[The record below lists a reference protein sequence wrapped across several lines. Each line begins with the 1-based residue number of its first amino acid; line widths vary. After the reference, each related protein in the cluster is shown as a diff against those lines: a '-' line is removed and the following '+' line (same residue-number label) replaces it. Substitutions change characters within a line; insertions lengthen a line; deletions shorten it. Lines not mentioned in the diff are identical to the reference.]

1 MKTVEVELDIPQ
13 GGKFEYTLLVKN
25 NGVIQNLTG
34 WSAKLQIRE
43 ARDESLP
50 VLAAWTSAGGQ
61 ITFNAVAGLVLIDVT
76 GTLTAAYTWERG
88 AYDLV
93 LTDGSGAPYRAMQG
107 NVRVSRRVTV

>member
-1 MKTVEVELDIPQ
+1 MKTLDVDLDIPQ

-25 NGVIQNLTG
+25 NGAVQNLAG
-34 WSAKLQIRE
+34 WSAKLQIRA

-50 VLAAWTSAGGQ
+50 VLATWTSAGGQ
-61 ITFNAVAGLVLIDVT
+61 VTFNAAAGLVLIDVT

-93 LTDGSGAPYRAMQG
+93 LTDGAGQTYRAMQG
-107 NVRVSRRVTV
+107 DVRVSRRVTV